1 MHILSIVRIVGILVM
16 CFSVTMLVPAFVAL
30 LYGDGG
36 GKSFMQAFAIS
47 LVAGALLWWWSR
59 QHKEELRSRESFLI
73 VVLFWTVL
81 GLLGAIPFMLFDMT
95 HLNFASAVFESFSAL
110 TTTGATVMSGLDY
123 LPKAILFYR
132 QFLQWIGGMGII
144 VLAVAIIPLLGIGES
159 QLYRAESSGPL
170 KDQKMRPR
178 IAEVAKL
185 LWFAYLFFTILCALA
200 YWIAGMSLFDAIGHS
215 FSTISNGGLSTH
227 DASLGYFNSA
237 SIYIISTVFM
247 LIGGCNFSLH
257 VSLLSNFRR
266 TGIWKNYYRDPE
278 FRFFFYTQLFLITI
292 FSLGLYLS
300 YDLNLFDAFAQGS
313 LQLSSMSMTSG
324 YTIFDINQLP
334 PFLAML
340 LVVACVI
347 GGCAGSTSGGLKAIR
362 VLVLGLQVS
371 RELNHLVHP
380 NLVRPIKFG
389 KDILPQRIVES
400 IWAFFVTFI
409 LVFIVCVFAVILCG
423 MGTFDAIG
431 GVLATLTNSG
441 PGLGATSQT
450 FAHVPDS
457 AKFVFTFAMV
467 CGRLEL
473 FSLLVLFTSAFWKT

>member
-59 QHKEELRSRESFLI
+59 QHKEELRSREGFLI

-95 HLNFASAVFESFSAL
+95 HLTFADAVFEAFSGL
-110 TTTGATVMSGLDY
+110 TTTGATVMSGLDQ

-170 KDQKMRPR
+170 KDHKMRPR

-185 LWFAYLFFTILCALA
+185 LWFTYLFLTILCALA
-200 YWIAGMSLFDAIGHS
+200 YWLGGMSLFDAVGHS
-215 FSTISNGGLSTH
+215 FSTISNGGFSTH
-227 DASLGYFNSA
+227 DMSLGYFNSSA
-237 SIYIISTVFM
+237 IYIITALFM

-257 VSLLSNFRR
+257 IALLSNFRR
-266 TGIWKNYYRDPE
+266 TGIWRNYYQDPE
-278 FRFFFYTQLFLITI
+278 FRFFFFIQILFITV
-292 FSLGLYLS
+292 FSLGLYMS
-300 YDLNLFDAFAQGS
+300 YDLSFFDAFAKGA

-324 YTIFDINQLP
+324 YTIFDLNDLP
-334 PFLAML
+334 PFLGML
-340 LVVACVI
+340 LVVAAVI

-362 VLVLGLQVS
+362 VLVLSLQVK

-380 NLVRPIKFG
+380 NLVQPIKFG
-389 KDILPQRIVES
+389 RNILPPRVVES
-400 IWAFFVTFI
+400 IWAFLIAFIFVFLI
-409 LVFIVCVFAVILCG
+409 CVFAVILCG
-423 MGTFDAIG
+423 MQTYDAIG
-431 GVLATLTNSG
+431 GVLATLTNAG
-441 PGLGATSQT
+441 PGLGATSQS
-450 FAHVPDS
+450 FAHVPDG
-457 AKFVFTFAMV
+457 AKFIFAFAMI

-473 FSLLVLFTSAFWKT
+473 FSLLVLFTPAFWKT